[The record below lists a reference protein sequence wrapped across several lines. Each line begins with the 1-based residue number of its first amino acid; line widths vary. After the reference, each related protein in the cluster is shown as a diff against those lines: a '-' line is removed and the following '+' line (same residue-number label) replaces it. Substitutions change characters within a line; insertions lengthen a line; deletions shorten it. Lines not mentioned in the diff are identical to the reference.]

1 MARSRRAARSP
12 RLEPSDR
19 YTVVRRE
26 MVAQGGRAARRL
38 DAHGGWVSGAGGRAR
53 ALSGGDLSRR
63 PRGPVV
69 E

>member
-38 DAHGGWVSGAGGRAR
+38 DAHGGWVFCKH
-53 ALSGGDLSRR
+53 
-63 PRGPVV
+63 
-69 E
+69 